1 MVFFFFEKTALCS
14 IMFIGYRKRDVMKI
28 ISINAGSSSLK
39 FSLFEMDN
47 ETVIASGLFERI
59 GIEGSKYT
67 IKFNGEKISQEVDL
81 PTHVDAVNILLDK
94 LTDLNIISSL
104 DEIHGVGH
112 RIVQGKDIFKESVI
126 VTDEVMEKLETIKGF
141 APLHNPANMLGI
153 EAFRKVMPNTPMVA
167 VFDTA
172 FHQTMD
178 KTTFLYPVPY
188 SWYEDYGVRKYG
200 AHGTSHRY
208 IAETVKE
215 LLGKDEFRLISCHIG
230 NGGSIT
236 AIKDGKCVDTSMGFT
251 PLAGIMMGTRSGDV
265 DSSIIPYVMEQ
276 EGKNASEII
285 DDLNKRSGLFGMSEY
300 SSDMRDILEKCD
312 LQDEKAIVARDK
324 YVRRVVDYI
333 AQYYVLLGGADVIV
347 FTAGVGENSI
357 PVRRQICEELACLGV
372 KIDLDLN
379 NKRGELVKISSDDSS
394 IAVYVIP
401 TDEEL
406 MIARDTLHL
415 INR

>member
-1 MVFFFFEKTALCS
+1 
-14 IMFIGYRKRDVMKI
+14 MKI

-39 FSLFEMDN
+39 FSLFNMDN

-59 GIEGSKYT
+59 GIEGSNYT
-67 IKFNGEKISQEVDL
+67 IKFNGEKVSQEVEL
-81 PTHVDAVNILLDK
+81 GTHVDAVNILLDK

-112 RIVQGKDIFKESVI
+112 RIVQGKDIFTESVI
-126 VTDEVMEKLETIKGF
+126 INDDVMTKLDSIKGF

-153 EAFRKVMPNTPMVA
+153 EAFRKVLPNVPMVA
-167 VFDTA
+167 VFDTS

-178 KTTFLYPVPY
+178 KATFLYPVPY
-188 SWYEDYGVRKYG
+188 PWYENYGVRKYG

-208 IAETVKE
+208 IAQTVKK
-215 LLGKDEFRLISCHIG
+215 LLGKEECRLISCHIG

-236 AIKDGKCVDTSMGFT
+236 AIKDGKCIDTSMGFT
-251 PLAGIMMGTRSGDV
+251 PLAGIMMGTRSGDI
-265 DSSIIPYVMEQ
+265 DPSIIPYIMEQ
-276 EGKNASEII
+276 EGKNASEVI
-285 DDLNKRSGLFGMSEY
+285 DDLNKRSGLYGMSEY

-312 LQDEKAIVARDK
+312 EQNEKAIVARDK

-372 KIDLDLN
+372 KIDLDKN
-379 NKRGELVKISSDDSS
+379 NCRGEIVKISTDDSS
-394 IAVYVIP
+394 IDVYIIP

-406 MIARDTLHL
+406 MIARDTLQL

>member
-1 MVFFFFEKTALCS
+1 
-14 IMFIGYRKRDVMKI
+14 MKI

-39 FSLFEMDN
+39 FSLFEMNN
-47 ETVIASGLFERI
+47 EEVIASGLFERI
-59 GIEGSKYT
+59 GIDGSKYT
-67 IKFNGEKISQEVDL
+67 IKFNGEKVSQEVDL
-81 PTHVDAVNILLDK
+81 PSHVDAVNILLDK
-94 LTDLNIISSL
+94 LTDLGIISSL

-112 RIVQGKDIFKESVI
+112 RIVQGKDVFKESVI
-126 VTDEVMEKLETIKGF
+126 VTDDVMEKLDTIKGF

-153 EAFRKVMPNTPMVA
+153 EAFRKVLPNTPMVA

-178 KTTFLYPVPY
+178 EATYLYPVPY
-188 SWYEDYGVRKYG
+188 SWYKDYGVRKYG

-208 IAETVKE
+208 IAESVKQI
-215 LLGKDEFRLISCHIG
+215 LGKEAYRLISCHIG

-251 PLAGIMMGTRSGDV
+251 PLAGIMMGTRSGDI
-265 DSSIIPYVMEQ
+265 DPSIIPYVMEQ

-285 DDLNKRSGLFGMSEY
+285 DDLNKQSGLLGMSEY
-300 SSDMRDILEKCD
+300 SSDMRDILERCD
-312 LQDEKAIVARDK
+312 EHDEKAIVARDK

-333 AQYYVLLGGADVIV
+333 AQYYVLLGGADVIA

-357 PVRRQICEELACLGV
+357 PVRRQICEELACLGI
-372 KIDLDLN
+372 KIDLDKN
-379 NKRGELVKISSDDSS
+379 NVRGEVVKISTDDSAV
-394 IAVYVIP
+394 IVYVIP

>member
-1 MVFFFFEKTALCS
+1 
-14 IMFIGYRKRDVMKI
+14 MKI

-39 FSLFEMDN
+39 FSLFNMDD
-47 ETVIASGLFERI
+47 ESVIASGLFERI
-59 GIEGSKYT
+59 GIEGSNYT
-67 IKFNGEKISQEVDL
+67 IKFNGEKVNQEVAL
-81 PTHVDAVNILLDK
+81 PDHVAAVNILLDK

-112 RIVQGKDIFKESVI
+112 RVVQGKDIFKESVVI
-126 VTDEVMEKLETIKGF
+126 NEDVIKKIDEVKGF
-141 APLHNPANMLGI
+141 APLHNPANLLGI
-153 EAFRKVMPNTPMVA
+153 EAFRKVLPNVTMVA

-178 KTTFLYPVPY
+178 QETYLYPVPY

-208 IAETVKE
+208 IAESVKN
-215 LLGKDEFRLISCHIG
+215 LLGKEEFRLISCHIG

-251 PLAGIMMGTRSGDV
+251 PLAGIMMGTRSGDI
-265 DSSIIPYVMEQ
+265 DPSIIPYVMEQ
-276 EGKNASEII
+276 EGKNASEVI
-285 DDLNKRSGLFGMSEY
+285 DDLNKRSGLYGMSEY
-300 SSDMRDILEKCD
+300 SSDMRDVLEKCD
-312 LQDEKAIVARDK
+312 AQDEKAIIARNK
-324 YVRRVVDYI
+324 YARRVVDYI
-333 AQYYVLLGGADVIV
+333 AQYYVLLGGTDVIV

-372 KIDLDLN
+372 KIDLDKN
-379 NKRGELVKISSDDSS
+379 NIRGELVKISTDDSA
-394 IAVYVIP
+394 IDVYVIP

>member
-1 MVFFFFEKTALCS
+1 
-14 IMFIGYRKRDVMKI
+14 MKI

-39 FSLFEMDN
+39 FSLFNMDD
-47 ETVIASGLFERI
+47 EAVIASGLFERI
-59 GIEGSKYT
+59 GIEGSNYT
-67 IKFNGEKISQEVDL
+67 IKFNGEKITQEVEL
-81 PTHVDAVNILLDK
+81 ATHVDAVNILLDK

-104 DEIHGVGH
+104 DEINGVGH
-112 RIVQGKDIFKESVI
+112 RIVQGKDIFTESV
-126 VTDEVMEKLETIKGF
+126 VVNDDVMEKLEAIKGF

-153 EAFRKVMPNTPMVA
+153 EAFRKVLPNVPMVA

-178 KTTFLYPVPY
+178 KSTYLYPVPY
-188 SWYEDYGVRKYG
+188 SWYTDYGVRKYG

-208 IAETVKE
+208 ISETVKN
-215 LLGKDEFRLISCHIG
+215 LLGKQEFRLISCHIG

-251 PLAGIMMGTRSGDV
+251 PLAGIMMGTRSGDI
-265 DSSIIPYVMEQ
+265 DTSIIPYVMEQ
-276 EGKNASEII
+276 EGKNASEVV
-285 DDLNKRSGLFGMSEY
+285 DDLNKRSGLYGMSEY

-312 LQDEKAIVARDK
+312 EQDEKAIVARNK

-372 KIDLDLN
+372 KIDLDKN
-379 NKRGELVKISSDDSS
+379 NIRGEVVKISTDDSS
-394 IAVYVIP
+394 IEVYVIP

-406 MIARDTLHL
+406 MIARDTLRL

>member
-1 MVFFFFEKTALCS
+1 
-14 IMFIGYRKRDVMKI
+14 MKI

-39 FSLFEMDN
+39 FSLFDMNDES
-47 ETVIASGLFERI
+47 VIASGLFERI
-59 GIEGSKYT
+59 GIDGSRYT
-67 IKFNGEKISQEVDL
+67 IKFHGEKITQEVEL

-112 RIVQGKDIFKESVI
+112 RIVQGKDVFKESVLI
-126 VTDEVMEKLETIKGF
+126 NDDVMEKLEAIKGF

-153 EAFRKVMPNTPMVA
+153 EAFRKVLPNVPMVA

-178 KTTFLYPVPY
+178 KTTYLYPVPY

-208 IAETVKE
+208 IAECVKQI
-215 LLGKDEFRLISCHIG
+215 LGKDEFRLISCHIG

-236 AIKDGKCVDTSMGFT
+236 AIKDGKCIDTSMGFT
-251 PLAGIMMGTRSGDV
+251 PLAGIMMGTRSGDI

-276 EGKNASEII
+276 EGKNASEIL
-285 DDLNKRSGLFGMSEY
+285 DDLNKRSGLLGMSEY
-300 SSDMRDILEKCD
+300 SSDMRDILARCD
-312 LQDEKAIVARDK
+312 EHDEKAIVARDK

-333 AQYYVLLGGADVIV
+333 AQYYVLLGGADIIV

-357 PVRRQICEELACLGV
+357 PVRRQICEELACLGI
-372 KIDLDLN
+372 KIDVELN
-379 NKRGELVKISSDDSS
+379 NKRGEMVKISTDDSDVL
-394 IAVYVIP
+394 VYVIP

-415 INR
+415 IDR

>member
-1 MVFFFFEKTALCS
+1 
-14 IMFIGYRKRDVMKI
+14 MKI

-39 FSLFEMDN
+39 FSLFEMDT
-47 ETVIASGLFERI
+47 ETVIASGVFERI

-67 IKFNGEKISQEVDL
+67 IKYNGEKITQEIDL

-94 LTDLNIISSL
+94 LTDLNIIESL

-112 RIVQGKDIFKESVI
+112 RIVQGKDVFKESVLI
-126 VTDEVMEKLETIKGF
+126 TDEVMEKLDAIKGF

-153 EAFRKVMPNTPMVA
+153 EAFRKVLPNIPMVA

-178 KTTFLYPVPY
+178 EVSYLYPLPY

-208 IAETVKE
+208 IASQVKKI
-215 LLGKDEFRLISCHIG
+215 LGKDEFRLISCHIG

-251 PLAGIMMGTRSGDV
+251 PLAGIMMGTRSGDI
-265 DSSIIPYVMEQ
+265 DPSIIPYVMEQ
-276 EGKNASEII
+276 EGKNASEVI
-285 DDLNKRSGLFGMSEY
+285 DDLNKRSGLLGMSEY
-300 SSDMRDILEKCD
+300 SSDMRDILERCD
-312 LQDEKAIVARDK
+312 LQDEKALVARDK
-324 YVRRVVDYI
+324 YVRRIVDYI

-357 PVRRQICEELACLGV
+357 PVRRQVCEELACLGV

-379 NKRGELVKISSDDSS
+379 NKRGEVVKISTDDSS
-394 IAVYVIP
+394 IDVYVIP